1 MHLHHVAI
9 AVGDMERSLAFYR
22 DGLGLAV
29 FQDEVIRGP
38 DVDIALMEKAA
49 RVRMVLVAR

>member
-22 DGLGLAV
+22 DGLGLGGV
-29 FQDEVIRGP
+29 SGRGHQ
-38 DVDIALMEKAA
+38 
-49 RVRMVLVAR
+49 RS